1 MSAKKDSLIKKKLDW
16 TLYTIDCRPAMK
28 TVVEVLAHGA
38 KKYGARNWHKG
49 NTPEFKRELRAAIER
64 HTDALDNGEL
74 IDPESKL
81 PHIGH
86 IIASWTFLL
95 MYQLTKSVPN

>member
-1 MSAKKDSLIKKKLDW
+1 MSAKKHSLIKKKLDW

-28 TVVEVLAHGA
+28 TVVQVLAYGA
-38 KKYGARNWHKG
+38 KNYGVRNWCKG
-49 NTPEFKRELRAAIER
+49 NTPEFRRELRAAIER

-74 IDPESKL
+74 IDQESKL

-95 MYQLTKSVPN
+95 MYQIVSSTEK